1 MANSPQA
8 RYRSERAER
17 VRDRRSKQMSALRTS
32 IKKIRK
38 AAETSSSKDTL
49 TTLLRGASTMLDKAS
64 NKGLIHANKAARLK
78 SRLNS
83 LVKLS

>member
-8 RYRSERAER
+8 RYRAERANR
-17 VRDRRSKQMSALRTS
+17 VRDRKSKQLSSLRTG

-38 AAETSSSKDTL
+38 AVEAAASKDTL
-49 TTLLRGASTMLDKAS
+49 TPLLRSASTMLDKAS
-64 NKGLIHANKAARLK
+64 SKGLIHANKASRLK

-83 LVKLS
+83 LVKQS

>member
-8 RYRSERAER
+8 RYRAERANR
-17 VRDRRSKQMSALRTS
+17 VRDRKGKQLSSLRTG

-38 AAETSSSKDTL
+38 AAEAAESKDTL
-49 TTLLRGASTMLDKAS
+49 TPLLRNASTMLDKAS
-64 NKGLIHANKAARLK
+64 SKGLIHANKASRLK

-83 LVKLS
+83 LVKQS

>member
-8 RYRSERAER
+8 RNRAERANR
-17 VRDRRSKQMSALRTS
+17 VRDRKSKQLSSLRTG

-38 AAETSSSKDTL
+38 AVEAADSKDTL
-49 TTLLRGASTMLDKAS
+49 TPLLRSASTMLDKAS
-64 NKGLIHANKAARLK
+64 SKGLIHANKASRLK

-83 LVKLS
+83 LVKQS